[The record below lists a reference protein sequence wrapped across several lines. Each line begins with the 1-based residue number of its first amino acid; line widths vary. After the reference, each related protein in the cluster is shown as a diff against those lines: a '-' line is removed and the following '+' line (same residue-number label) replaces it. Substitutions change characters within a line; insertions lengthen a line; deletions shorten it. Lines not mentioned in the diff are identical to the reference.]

1 MTKQRG
7 HEDAIRAESCIRH
20 VQSTNM
26 IVIYSR
32 VTKGGFRVLN
42 ANVTATVTLPGKDET
57 VFLPLRD
64 DGKGADVKADDGEY
78 ASYFTRYQKKGR
90 YSVRTD
96 VTVDP
101 SARLGP
107 ARPGTNAPPP
117 PGILRAARL
126 RRGPGKMCAASNS
139 SPECKKKSLGKLAEQ
154 RLPFRPFLKG
164 SMRRGHRYDK
174 APLVDSV
181 TRLIA
186 YAGAFQLKK
195 AAKASDLAP
204 DRVRDLAVKNV
215 TRSSGNLTVTLSWT
229 STGANLDTGRAKSLD
244 LRSSLKSRDLVYKFK
259 GATKITNDDVLEG
272 DLTPKDPFSL
282 HTVKVRLPEVLV
294 SASQDKPGS
303 IFLGLRTKNK
313 RGKQSQVSNIAPV
326 VWLAAV
332 KTTTVKTTRPPTAPH
347 RTSTPMTYKPDP
359 YTPTTYTPAPY
370 AQPDKGWS
378 LATIMAVLLG
388 LLFLVT
394 VVIIGYYTLKR
405 SSDDKRGNEERLAG
419 YGDTTMGDTSS
430 YDTTSGS

>member
-1 MTKQRG
+1 M
-7 HEDAIRAESCIRH
+7 
-20 VQSTNM
+20 
-26 IVIYSR
+26 
-32 VTKGGFRVLN
+32 
-42 ANVTATVTLPGKDET
+42 LP
-57 VFLPLRD
+57 P
-64 DGKGADVKADDGEY
+64 
-78 ASYFTRYQKKGR
+78 Q
-90 YSVRTD
+90 
-96 VTVDP
+96 
-101 SARLGP
+101 
-107 ARPGTNAPPP
+107 
-117 PGILRAARL
+117 
-126 RRGPGKMCAASNS
+126 
-139 SPECKKKSLGKLAEQ
+139 
-154 RLPFRPFLKG
+154 
-164 SMRRGHRYDK
+164 DK

-195 AAKASDLAP
+195 AANARDLAP

-215 TRSSGNLTVTLSWT
+215 TRSSGNLAVTLSWT

-359 YTPTTYTPAPY
+359 YTPTTYTPEPY

-419 YGDTTMGDTSS
+419 YVKVRLPEELVSASQDKPGSIFLGLLTENNRGKKSQVSNIAPVVWPAALQTTTVKTTRRSTASRRTSTPMTYAPEPYTPTTYTPEPYAEPDKGLPLATIMAVLLGLLFLVAVVIIGYYTLKRSSDDTRGNGERLAGYGDTTMGDTSFH
-430 YDTTSGS
+430 DTTSGSSKKIKTVLFWAA